1 MQPLVCTRITRA
13 SPSHWLQTAYDPSP
27 TETACG
33 AAWGGAE
40 MSDDALVETVLAEL
54 SGWFGSDQTATWRS
68 LEVQRIPYCQP
79 PQQPSTDLLRCARAL
94 A

>member
-1 MQPLVCTRITRA
+1 
-13 SPSHWLQTAYDPSP
+13 
-27 TETACG
+27 
-33 AAWGGAE
+33 